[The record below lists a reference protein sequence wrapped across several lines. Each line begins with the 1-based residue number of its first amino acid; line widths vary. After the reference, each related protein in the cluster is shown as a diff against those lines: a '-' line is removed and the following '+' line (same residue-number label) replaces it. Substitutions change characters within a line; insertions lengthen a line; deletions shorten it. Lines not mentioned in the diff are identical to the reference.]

1 MSATPQDPHRGPGSA
16 TPLRWAIVE
25 WLEKRINVT
34 ELFSL
39 LTHFGLVYTP
49 VDTRRPLREVMREIG
64 ETPLVSYAR
73 WPHVLGLLAALL
85 FGLEAFTGILLAFY
99 YHPTAEAAYDSTAG
113 IVRDVP
119 AGWFIHQMH
128 VWGAYLL
135 VAVVLLRVARLFWDR
150 LYHAP
155 REVLWVS
162 GMLLGFLVL
171 QLDFT
176 GRLLPWDVK
185 SYWAAVR
192 GLEVVWSLPVI
203 GPILSFLVGGRII
216 NDDVLLRFYVLH
228 IVVLPA
234 LYLGAIWFTFATM
247 RRIGLSQ
254 ATERGVATTTF
265 RKHIIDL
272 VTITLALFTGL
283 VTLATLVPFRFHG
296 PADPYTT
303 PAGTRPPWYML
314 AAYALLQNVPGPAFL
329 VGTVLLVV
337 ALALV
342 FLPMWSARHHEAV
355 DDKRLRQV
363 GIAFAALWLVLTVVG
378 QLTGGHK

>member
-1 MSATPQDPHRGPGSA
+1 MSATPQDPQSGPESA
-16 TPLRWAIVE
+16 TPMRWAIVE

-34 ELFSL
+34 ELFSF
-39 LTHFGLVYTP
+39 LTHFGIVYTP
-49 VDTRRPLREVMREIG
+49 VDTSRPLREVMREIG

-119 AGWFIHQMH
+119 AGWFVHEMH

-135 VAVVLLRVARLFWDR
+135 VAVVLLRLVRLFWDR

-155 REVLWVS
+155 REVLWFS
-162 GMLLGFLVL
+162 GVLLAWLVL

-203 GPILSFLVGGRII
+203 GSLFSFLVGGRVI

-228 IVVLPA
+228 IAVLPA
-234 LYLGAIWFTFATM
+234 LYLAAIWFTFATM
-247 RRIGLSQ
+247 RRVGLSDTSQ
-254 ATERGVATTTF
+254 GGATTTY
-265 RKHIIDL
+265 RKHAIDL
-272 VTITLALFTGL
+272 VIIKLALFTGL

-296 PADPYTT
+296 PADPYAT
-303 PAGTRPPWYML
+303 PAGTQPPWYML
-314 AAYALLQNVPGPAFL
+314 AAYALLQHVPGPAWI
-329 VGTVLLVV
+329 VGTLLLAA
-337 ALALV
+337 ALAV
-342 FLPMWSARHHEAV
+342 AFLPAWSVRNPGKV
-355 DDKRLRQV
+355 DDARLRQAGV
-363 GIAFAALWLVLTVVG
+363 AFAAVWLVLTIAG
-378 QLTGGHK
+378 ALTGGHK